1 VITKNQI
8 KLIKSLSSKRNRVKH
23 QLFVVEG
30 RKNISELLHS
40 DFEIQ
45 SLFATNEWI
54 NDNPN
59 INSIMVSIS
68 ELERISNQKTPNDVL
83 AVVNI
88 KNHLDLSDVGPVLV
102 LDGISDPG
110 NMGTIIRMCDW
121 FGVKT
126 IICSASTVDSY
137 NPKVVQSS
145 MGSIFRVAIIYK
157 DLLEYLKVVK
167 LPVYGAFIEGED
179 VKKTSLSKDFCLV
192 IGNESIGISTDI
204 SKQITNR
211 VAIKNSGTRT
221 ESLNVAVATSILLHE
236 FCN

>member
-1 VITKNQI
+1 MITKNQI

-88 KNHLDLSDVGPVLV
+88 KNHLDLSDAGPVLV

-192 IGNESIGISTDI
+192 IGNESIGISTGI